1 MFPKFENKT
10 NSILEVLKHNFLK
23 NIFIWKIRSIDYVN
37 DLLGKLVK
45 IKGQKMDIFQSK
57 ALVVNQRGSCPVD
70 VYFKRN

>member
-10 NSILEVLKHNFLK
+10 NSILEVLTHNFLK
-23 NIFIWKIRSIDYVN
+23 NIFIWKICSIDYVN

-57 ALVVNQRGSCPVD
+57 ALVVNQRGSFPVD